1 MAKKKKPRVSLPK
14 GRKPF
19 VVCVS
24 DWYDRSPDTWF
35 VDLRKLDPQ
44 VPAQLAY
51 RELILEGLTQQIQ
64 DGRVAIDDHT
74 DLLEDGMYWPS
85 RHELCHA
92 QAALPCVVQ
101 GSVLIYYPS

>member
-1 MAKKKKPRVSLPK
+1 MAKKKTPRVSLPK

-24 DWYDRSPDTWF
+24 EWFDRSPDTWF

-44 VPAQLAY
+44 DPAQLAY
-51 RELILEGLTQQIQ
+51 RELILEGLTHQIQ
-64 DGRVAIDDHT
+64 DGRVATEEHSKLLGDAEDWPT
-74 DLLEDGMYWPS
+74 QSDLK
-85 RHELCHA
+85 HA